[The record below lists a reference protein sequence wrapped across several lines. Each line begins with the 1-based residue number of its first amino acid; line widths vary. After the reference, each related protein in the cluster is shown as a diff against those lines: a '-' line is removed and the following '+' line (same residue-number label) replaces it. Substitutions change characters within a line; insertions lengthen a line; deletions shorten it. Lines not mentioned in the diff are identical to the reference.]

1 MRDSRRAITGAN
13 LRSILRRRPERPPMK
28 SPAALLA
35 AVLFLLAA
43 CVPSSRRLAPTAAE
57 PATTVY
63 LVRHAEKA
71 SGTAPGLT
79 PAGTARAAA
88 YPTFFSE
95 TDLAAVYTTPTRR
108 TRATAQP
115 LADAKRL
122 PLVEYASDADVGAF
136 AKTLLATHA
145 GETVFVVGHSNT
157 VPAIANALLGE
168 ERYGNIDHE
177 DYEQVIQVIKR
188 GEAPGEGRVF
198 RLSFPHGTR

>member
-1 MRDSRRAITGAN
+1 
-13 LRSILRRRPERPPMK
+13 MK
-28 SPAALLA
+28 SIAELLTAALL
-35 AVLFLLAA
+35 LSLLA
-43 CVPSSRRLAPTAAE
+43 CVPSSRRLAAWRAE
-57 PATTVY
+57 HPTTVN

-88 YPTFFSE
+88 YPTFFAE

-115 LADAKRL
+115 LADAKQL
-122 PLVEYASDADVGAF
+122 PLTEYDSDADVGAF

-157 VPAIANALLGE
+157 VPDIANALLGE
-168 ERYGNIDHE
+168 ERYGHIDHE
-177 DYEQVIQVIKR
+177 DYQQVIQVIKR
-188 GEAPGEGRVF
+188 GEAPGEARVL
-198 RLSFPHGTR
+198 RLSGFARAAE